1 MEKVKIKSCVKS
13 ETAKGITYYKIEV
26 EDGRI
31 GMTYDDLTSEIG
43 NEIELDVKEG
53 KLYNNI
59 LQYYFNKPKGKGF
72 FKKDYTF
79 EKRNSS
85 LEKAIETAKISEKT
99 LTSKEIKPQE
109 SQEQNLDKKVEFN

>member
-26 EDGRI
+26 EDGRA
-31 GMTYDDLTSEIG
+31 GMTYDDLTDEIG
-43 NEIELDVKEG
+43 KEIELDVKEG

-59 LQYYFNKPKGKGF
+59 LQYYFDKPKEKGF

-85 LEKAIETAKISEKT
+85 LEKAIETAKISNKT
-99 LTSKEIKPQE
+99 LTSKEIIDVANSYYKY
-109 SQEQNLDKKVEFN
+109 LTKK

>member
-31 GMTYDDLTSEIG
+31 GMTYDDLTDEIG
-43 NEIELDVKEG
+43 KEIELDVKEG

-59 LQYYFNKPKGKGF
+59 LQYYFNKPKSSKGF

-85 LEKAIETAKISEKT
+85 LEKAIETAEMSNKI
-99 LTSKEIKPQE
+99 LTSKEIIE
-109 SQEQNLDKKVEFN
+109 VANLYFEYLNKK

>member
-1 MEKVKIKSCVKS
+1 MEKVKIKSCIKS
-13 ETAKGITYYKIEV
+13 ETAKGTTYYKIEA
-26 EDGRI
+26 EDGRV

-85 LEKAIETAKISEKT
+85 LEKAIETAEMSNKI
-99 LTSKEIKPQE
+99 LTSKEIIE
-109 SQEQNLDKKVEFN
+109 VANSYFEYLNKK

>member
-13 ETAKGITYYKIEV
+13 ENAKGTNYYKIEV

-31 GMTYDDLTSEIG
+31 GMTYDDLTDEIG
-43 NEIELDVKEG
+43 KEIELDVKEG

-85 LEKAIETAKISEKT
+85 LEKAIETAKISNKT
-99 LTSKEIKPQE
+99 LTSKEIIDIANSYYKY
-109 SQEQNLDKKVEFN
+109 LIKK

>member
-26 EDGRI
+26 EDGRA
-31 GMTYDDLTSEIG
+31 GMTYDDLTDEIG
-43 NEIELDVKEG
+43 KEIELDVKEG

-59 LQYYFNKPKGKGF
+59 LQYYFDKPKGKDF

-79 EKRNSS
+79 EKRKES
-85 LEKAIETAKISEKT
+85 LEKAIETAKISKKT
-99 LTSKEIKPQE
+99 LTSKEIIDVA
-109 SQEQNLDKKVEFN
+109 NLYYKYLTKK

>member
-26 EDGRI
+26 EDGRA

-53 KLYNNI
+53 KLYNNTQ
-59 LQYYFNKPKGKGF
+59 QYYFNKPKGKGF
-72 FKKDYTF
+72 FKKDYTL
-79 EKRNSS
+79 EKRKTS
-85 LEKAIETAKISEKT
+85 LEKAIETAEISGKT
-99 LTSKEIKPQE
+99 FTSTEIIE
-109 SQEQNLDKKVEFN
+109 VANLYFEYLNTK

>member
-26 EDGRI
+26 EDGRV
-31 GMTYDDLTSEIG
+31 GMTYDDLTGEIG

-59 LQYYFNKPKGKGF
+59 LQYYFNKPKNSKGF
-72 FKKDYTF
+72 FKKDYIF

-85 LEKAIETAKISEKT
+85 LEKAIETAKLAGKIF
-99 LTSKEIKPQE
+99 TSKEIIE
-109 SQEQNLDKKVEFN
+109 VANLYYEFLNKK

>member
-13 ETAKGITYYKIEV
+13 ETAKVITYYKIEV

-31 GMTYDDLTSEIG
+31 GMTYDDLTDEIG
-43 NEIELDVKEG
+43 KEIELDVKEG

-85 LEKAIETAKISEKT
+85 LEKAIETAKLAGKT
-99 LTSKEIKPQE
+99 FTSTEIINVANSYFE
-109 SQEQNLDKKVEFN
+109 YLNKK

>member
-13 ETAKGITYYKIEV
+13 ENAKGTTYYKIEA
-26 EDGRI
+26 EDGRV

-59 LQYYFNKPKGKGF
+59 LQYYFNKPKNSKGF

-79 EKRNSS
+79 EKRKIA
-85 LEKAIETAKISEKT
+85 LESAISYCSKNLELKT
-99 LTSKEIKPQE
+99 KDILECANKFYEFL
-109 SQEQNLDKKVEFN
+109 NKK